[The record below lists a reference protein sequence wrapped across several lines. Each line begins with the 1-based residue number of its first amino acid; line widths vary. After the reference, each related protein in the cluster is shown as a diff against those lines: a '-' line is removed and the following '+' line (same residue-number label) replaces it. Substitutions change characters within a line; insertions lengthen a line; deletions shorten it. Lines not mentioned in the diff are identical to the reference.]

1 MTTEPDTCN
10 DTKEKEER
18 TSNDSKQNLVDDCFY
33 VEQKKYGLW
42 QSHHPDGKGIITS
55 LTEEECVRATRYYL
69 KLIQE
74 GAINEN
80 VVTYSGTVDGKL

>member
-1 MTTEPDTCN
+1 MEQ
-10 DTKEKEER
+10 K
-18 TSNDSKQNLVDDCFY
+18 LVDDCFY

-69 KLIQE
+69 KWKQE
-74 GAINEN
+74 GAINDTG
-80 VVTYSGTVDGKL
+80 VTYSSTVDGKL